1 MDETGKQFEHNPT
14 NVCARKG
21 SRNVPGQTSNSR
33 ENVTILA
40 SVNAEENVMPPI
52 NCPGYDDHIE
62 NTVTNFGSVSSMDL
76 SIRYLNE
83 KADIQIRRSIADSQS
98 RSYNQIDNGEIDLE
112 GKCPLPYIIKGK
124 ALKSAFEVNE
134 RTKKVGGCVNDYD
147 IEYVKNNPNS
157 SPDQLKSTEAV
168 VFDLISISDSP
179 LRLDN
184 KSFAINSAINSTKP
198 ESLTNA
204 EEMAARQEFDQK
216 PNKNQKTNFQKQT
229 GEFNTVILDELVLEV
244 ARRMREDLV
253 IDSHDDNYNRGNR
266 HAAYR
271 QYVLWIH
278 GYLGA
283 GNRSVIPSCVVWK
296 IREKYSDPVGQYVG
310 FEPGRLG

>member
-1 MDETGKQFEHNPT
+1 MLNRVVVTKYFEDLEKVITDNNLTAVHIWNMDETGKQFEHNPT

-21 SRNVPGQTSNSR
+21 SRNVLGQTSNSR

-229 GEFNTVILDELVLEV
+229 GVKGVDPLTSLPY
-244 ARRMREDLV
+244 
-253 IDSHDDNYNRGNR
+253 YNRLKQMQTDGMR
-266 HAAYR
+266 T
-271 QYVLWIH
+271 I
-278 GYLGA
+278 
-283 GNRSVIPSCVVWK
+283 SP
-296 IREKYSDPVGQYVG
+296 
-310 FEPGRLG
+310 